1 MESAVDSS
9 FFWGY
14 LVTQVP
20 GGFLA
25 SKFPANQI
33 FGTAIACSCFLHL
46 LVPGAIMLH
55 PLVLVLVRAVQGLVE
70 GVTYPAC
77 HGIWRF
83 WAPPLER
90 SRLATMAFSG
100 SYAGV
105 VIGMPMSGILTGWI
119 SWQAAFYFYGVMGC
133 IWYCFWLWLSFEK
146 PRCHPAITVQELKY
160 IEKSLGESNPAPSM
174 PTIAT
179 TPWREFFTSM
189 PVYAIIVA
197 NFCRSWNFY
206 LLVLYQSAY
215 LKQTFKFRIEETG
228 ILGALPH
235 LIMTI
240 IVPFGG
246 MLADHLRLIIFFI
259 TVY

>member
-1 MESAVDSS
+1 MMNE
-9 FFWGY
+9 WMKLNY
-14 LVTQVP
+14 NI
-20 GGFLA
+20 FLLF
-25 SKFPANQI
+25 KFK
-33 FGTAIACSCFLHL
+33 
-46 LVPGAIMLH
+46 
-55 PLVLVLVRAVQGLVE
+55 

-105 VIGMPMSGILTGWI
+105 VLGMPMSGILTGWI
-119 SWQAAFYFYGVMGC
+119 SWQAPFYFYGVVGV
-133 IWYCFWLWLSFEK
+133 IWYGAWLWLTFEK
-146 PRCHPAITVQELKY
+146 PRNHPTITPQELKY
-160 IEKSLGESNPAPSM
+160 IEKSLGDSVQIAM

-179 TPWREFFTSM
+179 TPWKAFFTSM

-215 LKQTFKFRIEETG
+215 LKKTFDFRIEEVSQNSFLKDNNHKYITLNSISDWYG
-228 ILGALPH
+228 GSTSTFSH
-235 LIMTI
+235 DCNCTI
-240 IVPFGG
+240 WRYAGWLSPQNGNTINNKRP
-246 MLADHLRLIIFFI
+246 
-259 TVY
+259 